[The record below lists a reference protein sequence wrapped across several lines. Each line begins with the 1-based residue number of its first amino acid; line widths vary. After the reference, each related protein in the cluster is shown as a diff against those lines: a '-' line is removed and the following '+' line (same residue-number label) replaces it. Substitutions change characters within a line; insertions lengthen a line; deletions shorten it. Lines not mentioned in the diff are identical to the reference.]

1 MRGGSLGTP
10 GQAKNNFWKIFS
22 TIAVCL
28 RLMQRRLCCLVMPN
42 KENLQ
47 IGMRP
52 ATADD
57 LDFLVGVF
65 LSAGR
70 EMITAS
76 RGSWDATSERVQFE
90 EQLDLSSTRVIR
102 SGTIDVGFIMLVTKA
117 EDVELHTICVL
128 PEHQGLGIG
137 SRITNEVVQSAAES
151 GRGVVL
157 SVLKENKR
165 ARALYE
171 RLGFVVAGESKHHDH
186 MRFNKP

>member
-1 MRGGSLGTP
+1 MHGVDDQP
-10 GQAKNNFWKIFS
+10 
-22 TIAVCL
+22 
-28 RLMQRRLCCLVMPN
+28 
-42 KENLQ
+42 

-52 ATADD
+52 ATVDD
-57 LDFLVGVF
+57 LEFLLDIF

-70 EMITAS
+70 EMITRS
-76 RGSWDATSERVQFE
+76 RGSWDAARERAQFE
-90 EQLDLSSTRVIR
+90 NQLDISSTHIIQ
-102 SGTIDVGFIMLVTKA
+102 SGAVDVGFIMVATKD

-128 PEHQGLGIG
+128 PEYQSRGIG
-137 SRITNEVVQSAAES
+137 SRITNEVVQSAVER

-171 RLGFVVAGESKHHDH
+171 RLGFAVVGASKHHHH

>member
-1 MRGGSLGTP
+1 
-10 GQAKNNFWKIFS
+10 
-22 TIAVCL
+22 
-28 RLMQRRLCCLVMPN
+28 MPN

-70 EMITAS
+70 EIITAS
-76 RGSWDATSERVQFE
+76 RGWDAAHERAQFE
-90 EQLDLSSTRVIR
+90 ERLDLSSTRIIQ
-102 SGTIDVGFIMLVTKA
+102 SGDLDVGFIMLVTKA
-117 EDVELHTICVL
+117 EDVELHTISVL

-171 RLGFVVAGESKHHDH
+171 RLGFVVAGESKHHHH
-186 MRFNKP
+186 MRFSKP